1 MTRVMILGAN
11 GQDGKLLESILLN
24 KDVEVVSVSRAISSL
39 GLTPISALST
49 RLVADIRDTPEI
61 LRIFHKY
68 QPSTIVNFASMSSV
82 WKCQQ
87 SPEMSQEINQDAVLR
102 ILRELTN
109 LNDSYSQPIQFIQA
123 SSSEM
128 YSENKGLPVS
138 EDTEVRPITVYGQH
152 KAKVHEA
159 LMSYS
164 DQNKLH
170 ATSVILFNHES
181 PLRPENFVI
190 RKISLNI
197 AKLINNE
204 ITKFSLGD
212 LRVSRDWG
220 YAPDYVRAVSRI
232 IGRKDINLIVLAS
245 GQLVTLLEICETALK
260 TFGYDDFEKYID
272 SSHENYRKYPSS
284 GVFGNSNL
292 AFNLTGFSNSRNIHQ
307 ILKEMVELDSWS
319 LKNNGSKQRVEEWLK
334 IQTRIN

>member
-1 MTRVMILGAN
+1 MILGAN
-11 GQDGKLLESILLN
+11 GQDGKLLESTLLN
-24 KDVEVVSVSRAISSL
+24 KGVEVISVSRAISL
-39 GLTPISALST
+39 PQVIPLNALST

-68 QPSTIVNFASMSSV
+68 QPSTVVNFASMSSV

-87 SPEMSQEINQDAVLR
+87 SPEISQEINQDAVLR
-102 ILRELTN
+102 ILRELTS
-109 LNDSYSQPIQFIQA
+109 LKSSYSQPIQFIQA

-138 EDTEVRPITVYGQH
+138 EETAVRPITVYGQH

-164 DQNKLH
+164 DQNKIH
-170 ATSVILFNHES
+170 GTSVVLFNHES

-197 AKLINNE
+197 AKLRNNE
-204 ITKFSLGD
+204 IKRFSLGD
-212 LRVSRDWG
+212 LNVSRDWG

-232 IGRKDINLIVLAS
+232 IGREDINLMVLAS
-245 GQLVTLLEICETALK
+245 GQLVTLLEICETVLK
-260 TFGYDDFEKYID
+260 AFGYDDFEKHIE
-272 SSHENYRKYPSS
+272 SSRENYRKYPSS

-292 AFNLTGFSNSRNIHQ
+292 AVDLAGLSNSRNIHQ
-307 ILKEMVELDSWS
+307 ILYEMVELDLWS
-319 LKNNGSKQRVEEWLK
+319 LKNNGSKQRVEEWLQ
-334 IQTRIN
+334 IQTRMK